1 MKHKKIKTINRGKI
15 VSSDNSTSE
24 YLKILKE
31 SKIEDEIIKKY
42 NICFSSISSYLH
54 SISRASSH
62 NEKIEKIVGY
72 FDLSIISYVVLYGYL
87 LDEFMVGKIVI
98 GNIKYDAK
106 YNLSF
111 LILLRAMIYDLIV
124 LRNLTLVGFDSQY
137 HSISRNFIE
146 KSKIFCLCFYDT
158 DFFEHFTKY
167 RECSDEIL
175 YKNYTKGSKLDNR
188 INVIANVHRKNLY
201 LKSSMAVT
209 LDSETIKDR
218 VVSMGH
224 PFVHMNNHKQ
234 ILKYFLEETESGT
247 NRINLS
253 ILNSSPKKFHDHQ
266 YALIAE
272 LSILIFLSLQD
283 MTNSTIKDINI
294 LFKTLTQVYG
304 SSYID
309 YFYHNHKP

>member
-1 MKHKKIKTINRGKI
+1 MKHKKIKATNRRKTAFLG
-15 VSSDNSTSE
+15 NSISE
-24 YLKILKE
+24 YLEILRE

-42 NICFSSISSYLH
+42 KICYSSISSYLH
-54 SISRASSH
+54 SIPRASSH
-62 NEKIEKIVGY
+62 NEKIEKVVGY

-87 LDEFMVGKIVI
+87 SDEFMVGKIVI
-98 GNIKYDAK
+98 GNTKYDAK

-111 LILLRAMIYDLIV
+111 LILLRAIIYDLIV

-188 INVIANVHRKNLY
+188 INAIANIHRKNLY

-224 PFVHMNNHKQ
+224 PFVHMNNYMQ
-234 ILKYFLEETESGT
+234 ILGYFVEETESGA
-247 NRINLS
+247 NRINLN

-283 MTNSTIKDINI
+283 ITNSTIEDINI
-294 LFKTLTQVYG
+294 LFKTLTQVYY

-309 YFYHNHKP
+309 YFYHKHKP